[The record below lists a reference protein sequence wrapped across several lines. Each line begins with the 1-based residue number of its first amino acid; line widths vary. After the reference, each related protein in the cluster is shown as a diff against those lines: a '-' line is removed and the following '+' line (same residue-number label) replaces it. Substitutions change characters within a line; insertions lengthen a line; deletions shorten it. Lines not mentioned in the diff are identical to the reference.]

1 MDQNE
6 KLNEKLKDRKQ
17 LILDF
22 MQHKDYTPMK
32 IKELCMILQV
42 PNKERDILEQIL
54 DELIQEG
61 KIIKT
66 KRGKFAIPETLNM
79 VIGTFQ
85 GNAKGYGFLILDD
98 PDAKDVFIP
107 AEGVNGAMHKDK
119 VLCKITKPA
128 VDGKK
133 AEGEIIQILERGSD
147 KIVGTYE
154 QSKYFGFVIPD
165 DKNFA
170 KDIFIPKGDN
180 LGAVT
185 GHKVVVK
192 ITDWGKDRRNPEGE
206 IIEILGHINDPKTDI
221 LAIIRQFDMPTDFPE
236 EVVKQIQNIPE
247 EVQEEDI
254 KNREDLRKVRM
265 VTIDGEDAK
274 DLDDAISLEKL
285 PNGLYRLGVHIA
297 DVTHYVKENTPL
309 DEEALKRG
317 TSVYLVDRVIPML
330 PHKLS
335 NGICSL
341 NAGVDRLA
349 LSCIMDIDED
359 GIVRNHRIVESVINI
374 NERMTYTNVKKILVD
389 QDPELMERYKDY
401 IDFFKLME
409 ELCLILNKKRD
420 KRGAID
426 FDFEEAKIILD
437 KEGRPIDIRP
447 YERNIATRIIEE
459 FMLVCNET
467 IAEDYFWQGTPFIY
481 RSHQDPDPEKIL
493 KLSTFISN
501 FGYRIRGT
509 SNIHPKDLQKV
520 LSDIEGKPEENV
532 ISRLVLRSMQQARY
546 TPSNDGHFGLA
557 AKYYCHF
564 TSPIRRYPDLQ
575 IHRIIKANLH
585 GKLDGKNQNRL
596 RKKMPDV
603 AKHCSIRERVAE
615 EAERQTEQLKKV
627 EYMKDKIGEVYD
639 GIISGITSWGMYV
652 ELPNTVEGLVH
663 VSDMDDDYYIFDEQ
677 HYLFIGERT
686 KKIYRLGDQV
696 KVKVIK
702 ADTIQRTIDFSL
714 VFPDDDTEE
723 KEAEE
728 I

>member
-1 MDQNE
+1 MDRINIKE
-6 KLNEKLKDRKQ
+6 KKE

-22 MQHKDYTPMK
+22 MKHKDYVPMK
-32 IKELCMILQV
+32 IKELMMILQV
-42 PNKERDILEQIL
+42 PNKERKLLEQIL
-54 DELIQEG
+54 EELIKEG
-61 KIIKT
+61 KVIRT
-66 KRGKFAIPETLNM
+66 KRGKYAIPETLNM

-85 GNAKGYGFLILDD
+85 GNPKGYGFVILED
-98 PDAKDVFIP
+98 PDAKDIFIP
-107 AEGVNGAMHKDK
+107 ASSVNGAMHKDK
-119 VLCKITKPA
+119 VLCKITKSA
-128 VDGKK
+128 VKEK
-133 AEGEIIQILERGSD
+133 SAEGEIIQIIERGSD

-170 KDIFIPKGDN
+170 KDIFISKGHN
-180 LGAVT
+180 LGAVD
-185 GHKVVVK
+185 GHKVVAK
-192 ITDWGKDRRNPEGE
+192 ITNWGKDRRNPEGE
-206 IIEILGHINDPKTDI
+206 IIEILGHINDPNTDI
-221 LAIIRQFDMPTDFPE
+221 LAIIKQFDIPTDFPE
-236 EVVKQIQNIPE
+236 EVMKYIETIPQ
-247 EVQEEDI
+247 EVQKEDMI
-254 KNREDLRKVRM
+254 GREDLRDVRM

-297 DVTHYVKENTPL
+297 DVSHYVKENSPL
-309 DEEALKRG
+309 DKEALNRG
-317 TSVYLVDRVIPML
+317 TSIYLVDRVIPML

-349 LSCIMDIDED
+349 LSCIMDIDKNGNVKD
-359 GIVRNHRIVESVINI
+359 HRIVETVINI
-374 NERMTYTNVKKILVD
+374 DERMSYTNVKKILVD
-389 QDPELMERYKDY
+389 QDKELMDRYKDY

-409 ELCLILNKKRD
+409 ELCIILNKKRE

-437 KEGRPIDIRP
+437 EEGRPIDIKP
-447 YERNIATRIIEE
+447 YERNIATKIIEE

-493 KLSTFISN
+493 KLSTFIHN
-501 FGYRIRGT
+501 FGYHIKGT
-509 SNIHPKDLQKV
+509 NNIHSKDLQKI

-532 ISRLVLRSMQQARY
+532 ISRLILRSMQQARY
-546 TPSNDGHFGLA
+546 TVNNDGHFGLA

-575 IHRIIKANLH
+575 IHRIIKANIN
-585 GKLDGKNQNRL
+585 GTLDERKQNRL
-596 RKKMPDV
+596 KKKMPEI
-603 AKHCSIRERVAE
+603 AKHCSIKERTAE

-663 VSDMDDDYYIFDEQ
+663 ITEMDDDYYIFDEQ
-677 HYLFIGERT
+677 HYLLIGEKR
-686 KKIYRLGDQV
+686 KKIYRLGDKV
-696 KVKVIK
+696 KVKLIK
-702 ADTIQRTIDFSL
+702 ADMIQRTINFSL
-714 VFPDDDTEE
+714 IMEDDD
-723 KEAEE
+723 KNIKEE